1 MTLDLVLEMVN
12 TTKTQKPAPVYRAR
26 PMENDASLHEASKN
40 IMFYGRGPFNEKFL
54 KPHVSQYALEI
65 YDHKKYGAMD
75 VLYMNHEFLQI
86 GSTKS

>member
-1 MTLDLVLEMVN
+1 
-12 TTKTQKPAPVYRAR
+12 
-26 PMENDASLHEASKN
+26 
-40 IMFYGRGPFNEKFL
+40 MFYGRGPFNEKFL

-86 GSTKS
+86 GSKKS